1 MDNHNLDFLALLY
14 ITLPAE
20 RVDILLHGA
29 AGRPDTR
36 EHGVHESVLPRR
48 RVLQRAQPPPEPI
61 RAQAR
66 RRVEWG

>member
-20 RVDILLHGA
+20 RVDVLLHGA

-36 EHGVHESVLPRR
+36 EHSVHESVLPRR